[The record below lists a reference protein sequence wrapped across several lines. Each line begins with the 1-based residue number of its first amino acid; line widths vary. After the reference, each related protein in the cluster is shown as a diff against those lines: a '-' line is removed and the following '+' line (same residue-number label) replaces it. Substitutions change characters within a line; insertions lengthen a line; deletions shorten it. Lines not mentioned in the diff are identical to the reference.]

1 MDLIEKQ
8 SEDELNQFRLEIKQ
22 EENSENFSGCFQ
34 TRFEK
39 YEYLLNKE
47 TLSKKEQDWI
57 SEYKL
62 TDEYEQIYG

>member
-1 MDLIEKQ
+1 MDLIEMQ

-22 EENSENFSGCFQ
+22 EENSKNFSGCFQ

-47 TLSKKEQDWI
+47 TLS
-57 SEYKL
+57 
-62 TDEYEQIYG
+62 